1 LSPPVLRIVEVLE
14 PGHWNG
20 PVGDRVT
27 LDYEGRHRRRIVLTT
42 EQGARILLDLPQ
54 SRLLPGGAGLKLE
67 DGRVV
72 MVIAAREPLMQV
84 QASDPAALLRLAW
97 HIGNRHLAAQICT
110 DRILIRR
117 DPVIAAMLQG
127 LGARLADVEAPFDP
141 EGGAYG
147 GAHQAH
153 DHAHDHAHDD
163 HGHDHPHGHGAHDHD
178 HHHAPA
184 PHAHEHA
191 HEP

>member
-1 LSPPVLRIVEVLE
+1 LSPARIIDVLE
-14 PGHWNG
+14 PGCWNG
-20 PVGDRVT
+20 PIADHVT

-42 EQGARILLDLPQ
+42 DHGARILLDLPQ

-67 DGRVV
+67 DGRLVQ
-72 MVIAAREPLMQV
+72 VIAAREPLMEV
-84 QASDPAALLRLAW
+84 RARDVAALLRLAW
-97 HIGNRHLAAQICT
+97 HIGNRHLAAQISP

-117 DPVIAAMLQG
+117 DRVIAAMLQG
-127 LGARLADVEAPFDP
+127 LGARLIEIEAPFDP

-153 DHAHDHAHDD
+153 DHDHGHGE
-163 HGHDHPHGHGAHDHD
+163 HTPNHPGHDHPEHDHGHGD
-178 HHHAPA
+178 HHH
-184 PHAHEHA
+184 HHSHEPA